1 MLKLCAK
8 FQKGLCRFEEISI
21 KVVGGKNEAKQL
33 FFLPAENNFWKNK
46 STMHFCTKV
55 QAYTMVRSRDMCK

>member
-8 FQKGLCRFEEISI
+8 FQKSLCRFEEISI
-21 KVVGGKNEAKQL
+21 KVVCGAKMRQNSL
-33 FFLPAENNFWKNK
+33 FLPAENNFRKNK